1 MNRFKRLIEK
11 LKRKAEMLV
20 VSLTL
25 ILANMNNVFA
35 DVTPNTEEGK
45 NLVKPWIA
53 MFLDIL
59 LWALP
64 GACIIFIGG
73 CALKWFTSLEEERQ
87 HHNPMSNIKKAL
99 MILVISE
106 SIVAILRVFG
116 IGWTGYN

>member
-64 GACIIFIGG
+64 GACFIFIGG

-106 SIVAILRVFG
+106 SIVAILS